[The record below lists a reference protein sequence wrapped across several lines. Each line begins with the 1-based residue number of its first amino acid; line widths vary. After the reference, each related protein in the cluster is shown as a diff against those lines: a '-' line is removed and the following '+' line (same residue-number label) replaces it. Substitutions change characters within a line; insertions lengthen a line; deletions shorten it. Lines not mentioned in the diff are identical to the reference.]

1 MLFFVGRKL
10 CFILEY
16 MYLEK
21 VFTYQFWN
29 SNEKL
34 TKKDKTLLREGKTK
48 QLDQI
53 NEFIWTQ
60 LVK

>member
-1 MLFFVGRKL
+1 
-10 CFILEY
+10 
-16 MYLEK
+16 MYLER

-48 QLDQI
+48 QLDLI